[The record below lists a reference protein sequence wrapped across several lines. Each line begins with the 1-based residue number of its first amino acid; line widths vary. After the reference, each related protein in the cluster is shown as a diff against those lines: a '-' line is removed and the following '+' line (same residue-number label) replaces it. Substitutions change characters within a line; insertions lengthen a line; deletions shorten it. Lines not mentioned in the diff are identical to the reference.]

1 MFSKKASVLSIVLLV
16 VALVLSACGATTPEV
31 AEKVATQVV
40 KVTVKET
47 VIVEGT
53 PQVVEKEVTRVV
65 EVEKQ
70 VEVVVT
76 PTPAPVKELILGFS
90 SGIQGLDMRKEG
102 SVVNM
107 SLSKLINEPLLF
119 FDEKG
124 ELYPV
129 LAKSWEQIDNVTM
142 RFHLVENAMWHHG
155 VPFTAEAVKYSLDK
169 VLDPAFPAWM
179 NFALDGVV
187 KEAKIVDD
195 HTIDIIT
202 TGPTSS
208 LLWRLTLLDIVEPGY
223 AEVGGQD
230 MRPSGTG
237 PYRFVEYIPR
247 EHYIVERNP
256 DYWGTPASF
265 DRVIARILPEDST
278 RLAALLTG
286 EVDMI
291 NAVTPEMMKK
301 IQESSGVKLVSG
313 PTTRLMYVSLRN
325 DRPPLDN
332 VKVRQALNYAVDKQ
346 AIVDTIL
353 KDIAVVAHGPLA
365 PVLAG
370 SRTDLEYAYDPD
382 KAKALLAEAG
392 YKGEEIVFAVPRG
405 RYPNDGQA
413 AEAIAAYWQDVGINV
428 NLVQGDYAT
437 IMPLIRLGKDSPYD
451 AAYQGWS
458 ADALDPVLMSRFLWH
473 SNFTE
478 GRTAYANPRV
488 DALLDKANTSI
499 DTAEVTTVMQEAQ
512 GIIWEDAPMVFLY
525 FPVEVLG
532 ISDKLKGFSTHPF
545 EYYMFDK
552 ASK

>member
-1 MFSKKASVLSIVLLV
+1 MLLRRTHLLASVLIVVSLM
-16 VALVLSACGATTPEV
+16 LSACGATPEV
-31 AEKVATQVV
+31 VTEVV
-40 KVTVKET
+40 KETVKET

-53 PQVVEKEVTRVV
+53 PQVVEKEVTKVV

-76 PTPAPVKELILGFS
+76 PTPAPVKELVLGFS

-107 SLSKLINEPLLF
+107 SVSKLINEPLLF

-129 LAKSWEQIDNVTM
+129 LAKSWEQIDDVTT

-169 VLDPAFPAWM
+169 VLDPEFPAWM

-187 KEAKIVDD
+187 KEAKIIDD

-202 TGPTSS
+202 TGPTPS
-208 LLWRLTLLDIVEPGY
+208 LLWRLTLLDLVEPGY
-223 AEVGGQD
+223 AEEGGQD

-237 PYRFVEYIPR
+237 PYKFVEYVPR

-256 DYWGTPASF
+256 DYWGEPAEF
-265 DRVIARILPEDST
+265 DRIVARILPEDST
-278 RLAALLTG
+278 RLAALLAG

-291 NAVTPEMMKK
+291 NAVTPEMMQK
-301 IQESSGVKLVSG
+301 IQESEGVETVSG
-313 PTTRLMYVSLRN
+313 PTTRLIYSSLRN

-353 KDIAVVAHGPLA
+353 KDIAVVANGPLA
-365 PVLAG
+365 PVLTG
-370 SRTDLEYAYDPD
+370 SRTDLGYPYDPE
-382 KAKALLAEAG
+382 KAKALLEEAG
-392 YKGEEIVFAVPRG
+392 YNGEEIVFAVPRG
-405 RYPNDGQA
+405 RYPNDGQV
-413 AEAIAAYWQDVGINV
+413 AEAIAAYWQDVGVNV
-428 NLVQGDYAT
+428 KLEQGDYAT
-437 IMPLIRLGKDSPYD
+437 IMPLIRQGKDSPYD
-451 AAYQGWS
+451 AAFQGWS
-458 ADALDPVLMSRFLWH
+458 ADALDPVLMSLFLWH
-473 SNFTE
+473 SDYTE

-488 DALLDKANTSI
+488 DELLDKANTST
-499 DTAEVTTVMQEAQ
+499 DTEEVAALMQEAQ
-512 GIIWEDAPMVFLY
+512 GLIWEDAPMVFLY

-532 ISDKLKGFSTHPF
+532 ISDRLKGFSTHPF
-545 EYYMFDK
+545 EYYLFEK
-552 ASK
+552 AYKE